1 MYWIE
6 WFDLILK
13 STESQLIEIY
23 KGIKSKILLGQC
35 CIKHDTTFE
44 IHTCENYKPFAGS
57 SINK

>member
-23 KGIKSKILLGQC
+23 KGIKSKIHLGQC

-44 IHTCENYKPFAGS
+44 IPTCENYKPFAGS
-57 SINK
+57 IINK